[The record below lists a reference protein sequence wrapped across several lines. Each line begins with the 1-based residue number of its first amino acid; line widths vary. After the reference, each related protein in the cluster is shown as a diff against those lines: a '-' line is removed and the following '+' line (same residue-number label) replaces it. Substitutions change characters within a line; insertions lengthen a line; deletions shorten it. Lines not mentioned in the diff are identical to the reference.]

1 MMMRDNND
9 VGGPERGE
17 YAMVEPQQWRAFLN
31 TICVCGDSSLS
42 LLVEEDS
49 PQTGLKK
56 SPQHR
61 LANPNPQR
69 AMWYV

>member
-31 TICVCGDSSLS
+31 TICVCGDSSSS
-42 LLVEEDS
+42 LLVEDET
-49 PQTGLKK
+49 PQTGLNLLN
-56 SPQHR
+56 STQACEPQ
-61 LANPNPQR
+61 P
-69 AMWYV
+69 